1 MYLWEMANIYQLIS
15 INELSVTPKYLQ
27 LAGSILKGV
36 EQGSLHRG
44 DPLPSINDLSFELD
58 IAKDTVEKA
67 YKHLK
72 QRGIVGSVHGK
83 GYFIMAEA
91 PAPAIKVFLLFNKL
105 SPHKKI
111 VYDAFAS
118 ALGVDALIDFYIYNN
133 DYALFKKLLLEKK
146 EGYTHF
152 VIIPHFQGGGEGTAD
167 LLNTLPK
174 HQLVLMDKL
183 APGVDGE
190 FGAVYERFREDIYQ
204 ALQEALEPLSKYQ
217 TLKIIFPEYTYHP
230 REILD
235 GFTGFCQDYAFPYQI
250 VTDVNQ
256 EAIQEGTAYISL
268 MEDDLVVLIEKILDA
283 GLPLGEK
290 VGVISYNDTPLK
302 RIILDGITTMS
313 TDFQRLGEDA
323 ARLVLSRSTE
333 HIAVPFHLTMRK
345 SL

>member
-1 MYLWEMANIYQLIS
+1 MATPVNIYQLIS

-36 EQGSLHRG
+36 EQGGLRRG
-44 DPLPSINDLSFELD
+44 DALPSINDLSFELD

-83 GYFIMAEA
+83 GYFIAGDA
-91 PAPAIKVFLLFNKL
+91 PTGAPRVFLLFNKL

-118 ALGVDALIDFYIYNN
+118 ALGGDALIDFYIYNN
-133 DYALFKKLLLEKK
+133 DYTLFKKLLVEKK
-146 EGYTHF
+146 EGYSHL
-152 VIIPHFQGGGEGTAD
+152 VVIPHFQEGGVGTTD
-167 LLNTLPK
+167 LLNALPK
-174 HQLVLMDKL
+174 HQLILLDKL
-183 APGVDGE
+183 APGVEGS
-190 FGAVYERFREDIYQ
+190 FGAVYERFREDIYD
-204 ALQEALEPLSKYQ
+204 ALKEAREPLSKYH

-230 REILD
+230 RDILE
-235 GFTGFCQDYAFPYQI
+235 GFTNFCRDYAFPCQI
-250 VTDVNQ
+250 VPDVTQ
-256 EAIQEGTAYISL
+256 EQIQEGTAYISL

-302 RIILDGITTMS
+302 RIILDGITTIS
-313 TDFQRLGEDA
+313 TDFHRMGQEA
-323 ARLVLSRSTE
+323 ARLVLQRSTE
-333 HIAVPFHLTMRK
+333 HIALPFYLTMRR

>member
-1 MYLWEMANIYQLIS
+1 MYLWGMANIYQLIS

-36 EQGSLHRG
+36 EQGGLQKG

-83 GYFIMAEA
+83 GYFITAEA
-91 PAPAIKVFLLFNKL
+91 AAPTIRVFLLFNKL

-111 VYDAFAS
+111 VYDAFAA
-118 ALGVDALIDFYIYNN
+118 ALGGEALIDFYIYNN
-133 DYALFKKLLLEKK
+133 DYALFKKLLTEKK

-152 VIIPHFQGGGEGTAD
+152 VVIPHIEGTD

-174 HQLVLMDKL
+174 HQLVLLDKL
-183 APGVDGE
+183 APGVDGV

-204 ALQEALEPLSKYQ
+204 ALQEAIEPLSKYQ
-217 TLKIIFPEYTYHP
+217 MLKIIFPEYTYHP
-230 REILD
+230 RDILE
-235 GFTGFCQDYAFPYQI
+235 GFTSFCQDYAFPYQI
-250 VTDVNQ
+250 VTDVAQ
-256 EAIQEGTAYISL
+256 EVIQDGTAYISL
-268 MEDDLVVLIEKILDA
+268 MEDDLVVLIEKVLDA

-313 TDFQRLGEDA
+313 TDFHRMGEEA
-323 ARLVLSRSTE
+323 ARLVLGHSTE
-333 HIAVPFHLTMRK
+333 HIALPFRLTMRR